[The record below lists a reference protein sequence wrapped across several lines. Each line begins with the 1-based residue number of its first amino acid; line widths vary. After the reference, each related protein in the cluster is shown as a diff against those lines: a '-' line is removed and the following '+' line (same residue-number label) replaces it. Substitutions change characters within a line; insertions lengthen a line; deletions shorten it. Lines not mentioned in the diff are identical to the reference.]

1 MATILDV
8 AKAAGVSTA
17 TVSHVINH
25 TKHVSPD
32 TVKKVSDAITKLGYH
47 TNPIAKSLKS
57 RRTNRLAFILSDVS
71 SQFHSAVIRGVTDV
85 ANANR
90 YNVSIYCCYS
100 DQNKEW
106 SYLEDA
112 RNNQFDGILLDTV
125 VSTADIPLYAK
136 RLKKLLLDNTDKI
149 IPVVLLE
156 RDFSSAGLDS
166 VFSDIYA
173 GARCAVQH
181 LIDEGCRQI
190 AFITP
195 PPNLDERI
203 RAYHDVLRENGIP
216 EDPSIIRTGNLSHV
230 GGYQAMQSIITSGG
244 KFDAVFASNDT
255 SAVGALRAL
264 QDAGISVPDTVR
276 LIGFDDIFFSRVFTP
291 SMSSIHIHKAQM
303 GREGTALLCG
313 RLSHEV
319 TGPARRIE
327 LPWELMIRRSTDPEY
342 SSTVSIDGD
351 W

>member
-32 TVKKVSDAITKLGYH
+32 TVKKVSEAITKLGYH

-85 ANANR
+85 ANANH

-125 VSTADIPLYAK
+125 VSTEEIPLYAK
-136 RLKKLLLDNTDKI
+136 RLKKLLLDNI
-149 IPVVLLE
+149 
-156 RDFSSAGLDS
+156 
-166 VFSDIYA
+166 
-173 GARCAVQH
+173 
-181 LIDEGCRQI
+181 
-190 AFITP
+190 
-195 PPNLDERI
+195 
-203 RAYHDVLRENGIP
+203 
-216 EDPSIIRTGNLSHV
+216 
-230 GGYQAMQSIITSGG
+230 
-244 KFDAVFASNDT
+244 
-255 SAVGALRAL
+255 
-264 QDAGISVPDTVR
+264 
-276 LIGFDDIFFSRVFTP
+276 
-291 SMSSIHIHKAQM
+291 
-303 GREGTALLCG
+303 
-313 RLSHEV
+313 
-319 TGPARRIE
+319 
-327 LPWELMIRRSTDPEY
+327 
-342 SSTVSIDGD
+342 
-351 W
+351 